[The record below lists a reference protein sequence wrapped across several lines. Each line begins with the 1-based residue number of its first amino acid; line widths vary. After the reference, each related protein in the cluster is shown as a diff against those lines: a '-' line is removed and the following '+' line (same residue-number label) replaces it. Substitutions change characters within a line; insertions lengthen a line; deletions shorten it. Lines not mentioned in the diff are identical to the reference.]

1 MEWNKAFD
9 RRLDFIAKYR
19 SLDKRIPLEK
29 KKALHYLNQQKGC
42 FHAFQYT
49 NKILELFIFLDEEN
63 SIETSLSYLSSD
75 LKNLGDVL
83 LRTANPTNPF
93 FLAIREEVPTWH
105 IAETIDSTEAD
116 PENDDFGIGEVDS
129 EQKLEITIMRTD
141 AGKDITDYEM
151 KRTLKDLRK
160 RLKSWREEL
169 HVIADISA
177 EFDDMDDNDSEDA
190 ILRLS
195 LENAPLRIKSKRG
208 ELFVGF
214 VPIQEI
220 YDYHL
225 ELGRRHKAKHNM
237 MIVSSNIRTYLGSQT
252 YTNASLLDAFL
263 GMRKNGTIE
272 EFPFLHNGM
281 TLTGDDLRPEQSEG
295 KWYLSIDHPKIIN
308 GAQSLFTYEQ
318 YASREAN
325 PVNPLVLVKVV
336 IPYPS
341 ENEEHESGNF
351 VRLVTM
357 ANNRQNPVFSYHLRA
372 ADDLQFFIWQK
383 MQAEGF
389 YYIYKEGVRPK
400 TRTRKLEVR
409 MRPELSKTMLLLD
422 AKVTESRASDQVFDQ
437 ESFYQRCFGSFYR
450 QTTEHESPFVRL
462 CIIYTKAWQ
471 LLGRLPLKIKAV
483 TPGLGTRIEP
493 NKDNPLTMV
502 SWYGGKLE
510 DKFAF
515 RSAIRE
521 VTIALA
527 LRYWLHFGRPFR
539 DFQTLQDNEN
549 EFNASIVRFVKR
561 ILEGTLSKVIVTEYK
576 DNSKFFD
583 VLRVI
588 DNETGET
595 VERRIWKG
603 FTNTDVY
610 NHILEIMGKSDPA
623 WEKCKGGLDDIW
635 D

>member
-1 MEWNKAFD
+1 MEWDKAFD

-49 NKILELFIFLDEEN
+49 NSILELFIFLDEEN

-93 FLAIREEVPTWH
+93 FLAIREEVPTWY
-105 IAETIDSTEAD
+105 AASVDADLDEEAGD
-116 PENDDFGIGEVDS
+116 DEEEN
-129 EQKLEITIMRTD
+129 EQKLEITVMRTD
-141 AGKDITDYEM
+141 AGRDITDHEM
-151 KRTLKDLRK
+151 KRTLRNLRA
-160 RLKSWREEL
+160 RLKAWKEEL
-169 HVIADISA
+169 RIIATVSA
-177 EFDDMDDNDSEDA
+177 DSDDLDDNETEDA
-190 ILRLS
+190 VLKLS
-195 LENAPLRIKSKRG
+195 LENSPLRIKSKRG

-263 GMRKNGTIE
+263 GMKKNGTIE

-281 TLTGDDLRPEQSEG
+281 TLTGDNLRPEHTGG
-295 KWYLSIDHPKIIN
+295 KWFLFIDHPKIIN

-318 YASREAN
+318 YASREEH

-341 ENEEHESGNF
+341 ETEEHDSGNF

-422 AKVTESRASDQVFDQ
+422 AKISESRASDQVFDQ
-437 ESFYQRCFGSFYR
+437 ESFYQRCFGAFYR

-483 TPGLGTRIEP
+483 TPGQGTRIEP
-493 NKDNPLTMV
+493 NKDNPLNLV
-502 SWYGGKLE
+502 SWHGSKLE

-527 LRYWLHFGRPFR
+527 LRYWLHYGRPFR

-549 EFNASIVRFVKR
+549 EFNNSITKFIKK
-561 ILEGTLSKVIVTEYK
+561 ILEGSLSKVIVAEYK
-576 DNSKFFD
+576 DNPKFFD
-583 VLRVI
+583 TLKVI

-595 VERRIWKG
+595 VERRVWKG

-610 NHILEIMGKSDPA
+610 NNILNIMSKNEPA
-623 WEKCKGGLDDIW
+623 WDKCKGGLDGIW

>member
-1 MEWNKAFD
+1 MEWNRAFD

-19 SLDKRIPLEK
+19 SLDKRVPLEK
-29 KKALHYLNQQKGC
+29 KKALHYLNQQRGC

-83 LRTANPTNPF
+83 LRSANPTNPF

-105 IAETIDSTEAD
+105 AANVDTADLEPDVEAEDED
-116 PENDDFGIGEVDS
+116 N

-141 AGKDITDYEM
+141 AGKDISDHEM
-151 KRTLKDLRK
+151 RRTLRNLRA
-160 RLKSWREEL
+160 RLKAWQVEL
-169 HVIADISA
+169 SIIADITA
-177 EFDDMDDNDSEDA
+177 EFDDLDEHETEDA
-190 ILRLS
+190 VLKLS
-195 LENAPLRIKSKRG
+195 LESEPLKIKSKRG

-263 GMRKNGTIE
+263 GMKKNGTIE

-281 TLTGDDLRPEQSEG
+281 TLTGDDLQSQRPKHDGE
-295 KWYLSIDHPKIIN
+295 KWHLYIDHPKIIN

-318 YASREAN
+318 YASREDE

-341 ENEEHESGNF
+341 ETEEHESGNF

-422 AKVTESRASDQVFDQ
+422 SKITESRASDQVFDQ

-483 TPGLGTRIEP
+483 TPGQGTRIEP
-493 NKDNPLTMV
+493 NKDNPLTSV

-521 VTIALA
+521 VTIALT
-527 LRYWLHFGRPFR
+527 LRYWLHYGRPFR

-549 EFNASIVRFVKR
+549 EFNSSIIRFVKK
-561 ILEGTLSKVIVTEYK
+561 ILDGALSKVIVTEYK
-576 DNSKFFD
+576 DNPKYFD

-595 VERRIWKG
+595 VERRVWKG

-610 NHILEIMGKSDPA
+610 SHLLSIMSKNERT
-623 WEKCKGGLDDIW
+623 WEKCNGGLDDIW

>member
-19 SLDKRIPLEK
+19 SLDKRVPLEK

-105 IAETIDSTEAD
+105 VASAAIESESELEPEID
-116 PENDDFGIGEVDS
+116 ENGDS
-129 EQKLEITIMRTD
+129 ECEQKLEITVMRTD

-151 KRTLKDLRK
+151 RRTLKDLRK

-169 HVIADISA
+169 HIIADISS
-177 EFDDMDDNDSEDA
+177 EFDDMDDNEAEDA

-220 YDYHL
+220 YNYHL

-263 GMRKNGTIE
+263 GMKKNGTIE

-281 TLTGDDLRPEQSEG
+281 TLTGDNLRPEQIEG
-295 KWYLSIDHPKIIN
+295 KWFLSIDHPKIIN

-318 YASREAN
+318 YASREDE
-325 PVNPLVLVKVV
+325 PVDPLVLVKVV

-422 AKVTESRASDQVFDQ
+422 SKITESRASDQVFDQ
-437 ESFYQRCFGSFYR
+437 ESFYQRCFGAFYR

-483 TPGLGTRIEP
+483 TPGQGTRIEP
-493 NKDNPLTMV
+493 NKDNPLTLI

-515 RSAIRE
+515 RSAIRD
-521 VTIALA
+521 VAIALA
-527 LRYWLHFGRPFR
+527 LRYWLHYGRPFR

-549 EFNASIVRFVKR
+549 EFNSSIVRFVKR
-561 ILEGTLSKVIVTEYK
+561 VLDGALSKVIVTEYK
-576 DNSKFFD
+576 DNRKYFD

-603 FTNTDVY
+603 FTNTEVY
-610 NHILEIMGKSDPA
+610 NHILDIMSENEVTWG
-623 WEKCKGGLDDIW
+623 KCKGGLDDIW

>member
-1 MEWNKAFD
+1 MEFNKAFD

-19 SLDKRIPLEK
+19 SLDKRVPLEK

-75 LKNLGDVL
+75 LKNIGDVL

-105 IAETIDSTEAD
+105 VASVLDTDTDDI
-116 PENDDFGIGEVDS
+116 DDFEDDC
-129 EQKLEITIMRTD
+129 EQKLEITVMRTD

-151 KRTLKDLRK
+151 RRTLKDLKK

-169 HVIADISA
+169 HIIADISA
-177 EFDDMDDNDSEDA
+177 EFGDMDDNEAEDA
-190 ILRLS
+190 VLRLS

-214 VPIQEI
+214 VPIMEI
-220 YDYHL
+220 YNYHL

-263 GMRKNGTIE
+263 GMRKNGTLE

-281 TLTGDDLRPEQSEG
+281 TLTGDNLRPEQIG
-295 KWYLSIDHPKIIN
+295 GRWYLSIDHPKIIN

-318 YASREAN
+318 YASREDE

-357 ANNRQNPVFSYHLRA
+357 ANNRQNPVFSYH
-372 ADDLQFFIWQK
+372 
-383 MQAEGF
+383 
-389 YYIYKEGVRPK
+389 
-400 TRTRKLEVR
+400 
-409 MRPELSKTMLLLD
+409 
-422 AKVTESRASDQVFDQ
+422 
-437 ESFYQRCFGSFYR
+437 
-450 QTTEHESPFVRL
+450 
-462 CIIYTKAWQ
+462 
-471 LLGRLPLKIKAV
+471 
-483 TPGLGTRIEP
+483 
-493 NKDNPLTMV
+493 
-502 SWYGGKLE
+502 
-510 DKFAF
+510 
-515 RSAIRE
+515 
-521 VTIALA
+521 
-527 LRYWLHFGRPFR
+527 
-539 DFQTLQDNEN
+539 
-549 EFNASIVRFVKR
+549 
-561 ILEGTLSKVIVTEYK
+561 
-576 DNSKFFD
+576 
-583 VLRVI
+583 
-588 DNETGET
+588 
-595 VERRIWKG
+595 
-603 FTNTDVY
+603 
-610 NHILEIMGKSDPA
+610 
-623 WEKCKGGLDDIW
+623 
-635 D
+635 

>member
-1 MEWNKAFD
+1 MEWNKSFD

-19 SLDKRIPLEK
+19 SLDTRVPLEK

-83 LRTANPTNPF
+83 LHTANPTNPF

-105 IAETIDSTEAD
+105 AAEAIDTEND
-116 PENDDFGIGEVDS
+116 SENDDFGNEGDS

-141 AGKDITDYEM
+141 AGKDITDHEM
-151 KRTLKDLRK
+151 KRTLRNLRA
-160 RLKSWREEL
+160 RLKSWQEEL
-169 HVIADISA
+169 SIIAELSA
-177 EFDDMDDNDSEDA
+177 DVDDLDDNESEDA
-190 ILRLS
+190 VLKLS
-195 LENAPLRIKSKRG
+195 LESTPLKIKSKRG

-263 GMRKNGTIE
+263 GMKKNGTIE

-281 TLTGDDLRPEQSEG
+281 TLTGDNLRSKEESG
-295 KWYLSIDHPKIIN
+295 KWFLFIDHPKIIN

-318 YASREAN
+318 YASREPS

-422 AKVTESRASDQVFDQ
+422 AKITESRASDQVFDQ
-437 ESFYQRCFGSFYR
+437 ESYYQRCFGAFYR
-450 QTTEHESPFVRL
+450 QKTEHESPFVRL

-483 TPGLGTRIEP
+483 MPGQGTRIEP
-493 NKDNPLTMV
+493 NRDNPLTLV

-515 RSAIRE
+515 RSAIRD
-521 VTIALA
+521 VIIVLA
-527 LRYWLHFGRPFR
+527 LRYWLHYGRPFR
-539 DFQTLQDNEN
+539 DFQTLQENEN
-549 EFNASIVRFVKR
+549 DFNSSIIRFTKR
-561 ILEGTLSKVIVTEYK
+561 ILEGALSKVVVAEYK
-576 DNSKFFD
+576 DNSRFFD
-583 VLRVI
+583 TLSVI

-595 VERRIWKG
+595 VERRVWKG

-610 NHILEIMGKSDPA
+610 NHILNIMCKNEEN
-623 WEKCKGGLDDIW
+623 WKKCKGGLDDIW

>member
-19 SLDKRIPLEK
+19 SLDKRVPLEK

-63 SIETSLSYLSSD
+63 GIETSLSYLSSD

-105 IAETIDSTEAD
+105 VASSIDTE
-116 PENDDFGIGEVDS
+116 PDS
-129 EQKLEITIMRTD
+129 ESEEFGEGENEQKVEITIMRTD

-151 KRTLKDLRK
+151 RRTLRDLRK
-160 RLKSWREEL
+160 RLKSWKDEL
-169 HVIADISA
+169 RIIADVSA
-177 EFDDMDDNDSEDA
+177 DFDDLDDNETEDA
-190 ILRLS
+190 TLNLS

-263 GMRKNGTIE
+263 GMKKNGTIE

-281 TLTGDDLRPEQSEG
+281 TLTGDDLRPEQIDG
-295 KWYLSIDHPKIIN
+295 KWHLYIDHPKIIN

-318 YASREAN
+318 YASREDK

-341 ENEEHESGNF
+341 EGEEHDSGNF

-422 AKVTESRASDQVFDQ
+422 AKITESRASDQVFDQ
-437 ESFYQRCFGSFYR
+437 ESFYQRCFGAFYR

-483 TPGLGTRIEP
+483 TPGQGTRIEP
-493 NKDNPLTMV
+493 NKDNPLTLV
-502 SWYGGKLE
+502 SWHGGKLE

-527 LRYWLHFGRPFR
+527 LRYWLHYGRPFR

-549 EFNASIVRFVKR
+549 EFNASIIRFGKK
-561 ILEGTLSKVIVTEYK
+561 ILEGALSKVIVSEYK
-576 DNSKFFD
+576 DNVKFFD

-595 VERRIWKG
+595 VERRVWKG

-610 NHILEIMGKSDPA
+610 NNLLDILSKAEPA

>member
-19 SLDKRIPLEK
+19 SLDKRVPLEK
-29 KKALHYLNQQKGC
+29 KKALHYLNQQRGC

-75 LKNLGDVL
+75 LKSLGDVL

-105 IAETIDSTEAD
+105 IADADVNTDTEN
-116 PENDDFGIGEVDS
+116 ENDDYGANQTS
-129 EQKLEITIMRTD
+129 QKLEITIMRTD

-151 KRTLKDLRK
+151 RRTLRNLRN
-160 RLKSWREEL
+160 RLKSWKEEL
-169 HVIADISA
+169 GIIADVSA
-177 EFDDMDDNDSEDA
+177 DFDDLDDNETEDA
-190 ILRLS
+190 VLKLS
-195 LENAPLRIKSKRG
+195 LENSPLRIKSKRG

-263 GMRKNGTIE
+263 GMKKNGTIE

-281 TLTGDDLRPEQSEG
+281 TLTGDDLRPEQSG
-295 KWYLSIDHPKIIN
+295 GRWYLSIDHPKIIN

-318 YASREAN
+318 YASREDK

-336 IPYPS
+336 IPYPA

-422 AKVTESRASDQVFDQ
+422 CKISESRASDQIFDQ
-437 ESFYQRCFGSFYR
+437 ESFYQRCFGAFYR

-483 TPGLGTRIEP
+483 TPGQGTRIEP
-493 NKDNPLTMV
+493 NKDNPLTLV
-502 SWYGGKLE
+502 SWHGGKLE

-521 VTIALA
+521 VAIALV
-527 LRYWLHFGRPFR
+527 LRYWLHYGRPFK

-549 EFNASIVRFVKR
+549 EFNNSIIRFAKK
-561 ILEGTLSKVIVTEYK
+561 ILDGQLPKVIVTEYK

-583 VLRVI
+583 VLKVI

-610 NHILEIMGKSDPA
+610 NNIMAIMSKNEPT

>member
-29 KKALHYLNQQKGC
+29 KKALHYLNQQRGC

-75 LKNLGDVL
+75 LKSLGDVL

-93 FLAIREEVPTWH
+93 FLAIREEVPTWYATYVG
-105 IAETIDSTEAD
+105 AELNAEDDETE
-116 PENDDFGIGEVDS
+116 EC
-129 EQKLEITIMRTD
+129 EQKLEITVMRTD
-141 AGKDITDYEM
+141 AGRDITDHEM
-151 KRTLKDLRK
+151 RRTLRNLRI
-160 RLKSWREEL
+160 RLKAWKEEL
-169 HVIADISA
+169 HIIANVSA
-177 EFDDMDDNDSEDA
+177 DSDDLDDNETEDA

-195 LENAPLRIKSKRG
+195 LENSPLRIKSKRG

-214 VPIQEI
+214 VPVQEI
-220 YDYHL
+220 YNYHL

-263 GMRKNGTIE
+263 GMKRNGTIE

-281 TLTGDDLRPEQSEG
+281 TLTGDNLRPEHVDG

-318 YASREAN
+318 YASREEE

-341 ENEEHESGNF
+341 ENEEHDSGNF

-422 AKVTESRASDQVFDQ
+422 AKISESRASDQVFDQ
-437 ESFYQRCFGSFYR
+437 ESFYQRCFGAFYR

-483 TPGLGTRIEP
+483 TPGQGTRIEP
-493 NKDNPLTMV
+493 NKDNPLTLV

-521 VTIALA
+521 VTVALA
-527 LRYWLHFGRPFR
+527 LRYWLHYGRPFR

-549 EFNASIVRFVKR
+549 EFNNSIIRFIKR
-561 ILEGTLSKVIVTEYK
+561 ILEGSLSKVIVTEYK
-576 DNSKFFD
+576 DNPKFFD
-583 VLRVI
+583 TLKVI

-595 VERRIWKG
+595 VERRVWKG

-610 NHILEIMGKSDPA
+610 SHILDIMSGNEQI

>member
-1 MEWNKAFD
+1 MEWNRTFD

-19 SLDKRIPLEK
+19 SLDTRIPLEK

-63 SIETSLSYLSSD
+63 GIETSLSCLSSD
-75 LKNLGDVL
+75 LKSLGDVL

-105 IAETIDSTEAD
+105 AATEAD
-116 PENDDFGIGEVDS
+116 IESESTEDDCEES
-129 EQKLEITIMRTD
+129 EQRMEVTILRTD

-151 KRTLKDLRK
+151 RRTLRNLRT
-160 RLKSWREEL
+160 RLKAWQDEL
-169 HVIADISA
+169 KIIANLSA
-177 EFDDMDDNDSEDA
+177 DSDDLDDNETEDA
-190 ILRLS
+190 VLRLS
-195 LENAPLRIKSKRG
+195 LESAPLRIKSRRG

-281 TLTGDDLRPEQSEG
+281 TLTGDNLRPEQEEG
-295 KWYLSIDHPKIIN
+295 KWFLSIDHPKIIN

-318 YASREAN
+318 YASREEI

-341 ENEEHESGNF
+341 ETEEHESGNF

-422 AKVTESRASDQVFDQ
+422 GKITESRASDQVFDQ

-483 TPGLGTRIEP
+483 TPGQGTRIEP
-493 NKDNPLTMV
+493 NKDNPLTLIT
-502 SWYGGKLE
+502 WAGGKLE

-515 RSAIRE
+515 RSAMRE

-527 LRYWLHFGRPFR
+527 LRYWLHYGKPFK
-539 DFQTLQDNEN
+539 DFRTLQENEN
-549 EFNASIVRFVKR
+549 EFNSSIIRFVKR
-561 ILEGTLSKVIVTEYK
+561 ILEGALAKTIVTEYK
-576 DNSKFFD
+576 DNSRYFD
-583 VLRVI
+583 TLSVI
-588 DNETGET
+588 DNETGDT

-603 FTNTDVY
+603 FTNSDVY
-610 NHILEIMGKSDPA
+610 NNILNIMCKNDLN
-623 WEKCKGGLDDIW
+623 WKKCKGGLDDIW

>member
-1 MEWNKAFD
+1 MDWNKAFD
-9 RRLDFIAKYR
+9 RRLDFIAKYC
-19 SLDKRIPLEK
+19 SLDIRVPLEK

-49 NKILELFIFLDEEN
+49 NKILGLFIFLDEEN
-63 SIETSLSYLSSD
+63 DIDGALSLLSSD
-75 LKNLGDVL
+75 LKSLGDVL
-83 LRTANPTNPF
+83 LRTSNPTNPF

-105 IAETIDSTEAD
+105 TADSDDENADDAEVESDIEGN
-116 PENDDFGIGEVDS
+116 P
-129 EQKLEITIMRTD
+129 QRLEITILRTEG
-141 AGKDITDYEM
+141 GKDITDSEM
-151 KRTLKDLRK
+151 KKTRNDLRK
-160 RLKSWREEL
+160 KLTSWKNELRIIAEVSADTDTIDGEE
-169 HVIADISA
+169 I
-177 EFDDMDDNDSEDA
+177 EDEQ
-190 ILRLS
+190 LRLS

-214 VPIQEI
+214 VPIEEI
-220 YDYHL
+220 YNYHL
-225 ELGRRHKAKHNM
+225 ELGRRHRAKHNM

-252 YTNASLLDAFL
+252 HTNASLLDAFL
-263 GMRKNGTIE
+263 GMEKSDTIE

-281 TLTGDDLRPEQSEG
+281 TLTGDNLLSEQVSG
-295 KWYLSIDHPKIIN
+295 KWFLSIDHPKIIN

-318 YASREAN
+318 YASRVDE

-341 ENEEHESGNF
+341 ENEEHDSGNF

-422 AKVTESRASDQVFDQ
+422 SKISESRASDQIFDQ
-437 ESFYQRCFGSFYR
+437 ESLYQRCFGSFYR
-450 QTTEHESPFVRL
+450 QTTEHESPFVQL

-483 TPGLGTRIEP
+483 TPGQGTRIEP
-493 NKDNPLTMV
+493 NKDNPLTRIT
-502 SWYGGKLE
+502 WAGGKLE

-515 RSAIRE
+515 RSAIRD
-521 VTIALA
+521 VVVALA
-527 LRYWLHFGRPFR
+527 LRYWLQYGKPFR
-539 DFQTLQDNEN
+539 DFKILQDNEN
-549 EFNASIVRFVKR
+549 EFNTSISRFIGRVV
-561 ILEGTLSKVIVTEYK
+561 EGLLSKTMVAEYK
-576 DNSKFFD
+576 DNPKHYDTIS
-583 VLRVI
+583 VI

-595 VERRIWKG
+595 VERRIYKG
-603 FTNTDVY
+603 FVNTAVYTN
-610 NHILEIMGKSDPA
+610 ILEKLCSADKE
-623 WEKCKGGLDDIW
+623 WNRCRGGLDDIW

>member
-19 SLDKRIPLEK
+19 SLDKRVPLEK
-29 KKALHYLNQQKGC
+29 KKALHYLNQQRGC

-63 SIETSLSYLSSD
+63 NIETSLSYLSSD

-105 IAETIDSTEAD
+105 AASIDTD
-116 PENDDFGIGEVDS
+116 LDLENEDGMENGS
-129 EQKLEITIMRTD
+129 EQKLEITVMSTD

-151 KRTLKDLRK
+151 KRTLRNLRA
-160 RLKSWREEL
+160 RLKSWKDEL
-169 HVIADISA
+169 RIIADVSA
-177 EFDDMDDNDSEDA
+177 DSDELDDNEAEDA
-190 ILRLS
+190 VLRLS

-220 YDYHL
+220 YNYHL

-263 GMRKNGTIE
+263 GMKKNGTIE

-281 TLTGDDLRPEQSEG
+281 TLTGDNLRPEQIEG
-295 KWYLSIDHPKIIN
+295 KWFLSIDHPKIIN

-318 YASREAN
+318 YASREDE
-325 PVNPLVLVKVV
+325 PVDPLVLVKVV

-341 ENEEHESGNF
+341 ENEEHETGNF

-422 AKVTESRASDQVFDQ
+422 SKITESRASDQVFDQ
-437 ESFYQRCFGSFYR
+437 ESFYQRCFGAFYR

-493 NKDNPLTMV
+493 NKDNPLTLI

-515 RSAIRE
+515 RSAIRD
-521 VTIALA
+521 VAIALA
-527 LRYWLHFGRPFR
+527 LRYWLHYGRPFR

-549 EFNASIVRFVKR
+549 EFNSSIVRFVKR
-561 ILEGTLSKVIVTEYK
+561 ILDGALSKVIVTEYK
-576 DNSKFFD
+576 DNQKYFD

-595 VERRIWKG
+595 VERRVWKG
-603 FTNTDVY
+603 FTNTEVY
-610 NHILEIMGKSDPA
+610 NHILNIMSENEA
-623 WEKCKGGLDDIW
+623 TWEKCKGGLDDIW

>member
-1 MEWNKAFD
+1 MEWNRAFD
-9 RRLDFIAKYR
+9 RRLDFIARYR
-19 SLDKRIPLEK
+19 SLDTRVPLEK

-83 LRTANPTNPF
+83 LRAANPVNPF

-105 IAETIDSTEAD
+105 AALETEIAEAEAD
-116 PENDDFGIGEVDS
+116 ERDEADN
-129 EQKLEITIMRTD
+129 EQRLEITIMRTD

-151 KRTLKDLRK
+151 RRTLRNLRS
-160 RLKSWREEL
+160 RLKSWKAEL
-169 HVIADISA
+169 SVIADLSA
-177 EFDDMDDNDSEDA
+177 EFGDLDDNEAEDA
-190 ILRLS
+190 VLRLS
-195 LENAPLRIKSKRG
+195 LQSAPLRIKSKRG

-263 GMRKNGTIE
+263 SMRKNGTIE

-281 TLTGDDLRPEQSEG
+281 TLTGDNLCPEQEGG
-295 KWYLSIDHPKIIN
+295 KWFLSIDHPKIIN

-318 YASREAN
+318 YASREDK

-336 IPYPS
+336 IPYPA

-400 TRTRKLEVR
+400 TRTRKLEIR

-422 AKVTESRASDQVFDQ
+422 SKITESRASDQIFDQ
-437 ESFYQRCFGSFYR
+437 ESFYQRCFGAFYR

-483 TPGLGTRIEP
+483 TPGQGTRIEP
-493 NKDNPLTMV
+493 NKDNPLTLI

-521 VTIALA
+521 VAVALA
-527 LRYWLHFGRPFR
+527 LRYWLHYGRPFR
-539 DFQTLQDNEN
+539 DFQTLQENEN
-549 EFNASIVRFVKR
+549 EFNSSIIRFVKR
-561 ILEGTLSKVIVTEYK
+561 ILEGQLSKVIVAEYK
-576 DNSKFFD
+576 DNPKFFD
-583 VLRVI
+583 TLSVI

-595 VERRIWKG
+595 VERRVWKG

-610 NHILEIMGKSDPA
+610 NNILEIMCSIDGN
-623 WEKCKGGLDDIW
+623 WVKCRGGLDDIW

>member
-1 MEWNKAFD
+1 MDWNKAFD

-75 LKNLGDVL
+75 LKSLGDVL

-105 IAETIDSTEAD
+105 MASIDADIDTESD
-116 PENDDFGIGEVDS
+116 GDEEES
-129 EQKLEITIMRTD
+129 EQKLEITVMRTD

-151 KRTLKDLRK
+151 KRTLRNLRA
-160 RLKSWREEL
+160 RLKSWQTEL
-169 HVIADISA
+169 HIIAEISA
-177 EFDDMDDNDSEDA
+177 DSDDIDDNETEDA

-220 YDYHL
+220 YNYHL

-252 YTNASLLDAFL
+252 YTNASLLDAFV
-263 GMRKNGTIE
+263 GMKKNGTIE

-281 TLTGDDLRPEQSEG
+281 TLTGDNLRPEQTDG
-295 KWYLSIDHPKIIN
+295 KWFLYIDHPKIIN

-318 YASREAN
+318 YASREDEPAD
-325 PVNPLVLVKVV
+325 PLVLVKVV

-341 ENEEHESGNF
+341 ETEEHESGNF

-389 YYIYKEGVRPK
+389 YYIYKEGIRPK
-400 TRTRKLEVR
+400 TRTRKLEIR
-409 MRPELSKTMLLLD
+409 MRPELSKTMFLLD
-422 AKVTESRASDQVFDQ
+422 AKISESRASDQIFDQ
-437 ESFYQRCFGSFYR
+437 ESFYQRCFGAFYR
-450 QTTEHESPFVRL
+450 QKTEYESPFVQI

-483 TPGLGTRIEP
+483 TPGQGTRIEP
-493 NKDNPLTMV
+493 NKDNPLTSV

-527 LRYWLHFGRPFR
+527 LRYWLHYGRPFR
-539 DFQTLQDNEN
+539 DFQTLQENEN
-549 EFNASIVRFVKR
+549 EFNISIIRFVKR
-561 ILEGTLSKVIVTEYK
+561 ILDGALSKVIVSEYK

-583 VLRVI
+583 VLKVI

-610 NHILEIMGKSDPA
+610 NNLLNIMSKNEPT
-623 WEKCKGGLDDIW
+623 WTKCKGGLDDIW

>member
-1 MEWNKAFD
+1 MEWNRAFD

-105 IAETIDSTEAD
+105 IAEAIDTTETD
-116 PENDDFGIGEVDS
+116 SENDDYSDGDSS
-129 EQKLEITIMRTD
+129 EQKLEITIMCTD

-151 KRTLKDLRK
+151 RRTLKDLRK
-160 RLKSWREEL
+160 RLKSWKEEL

-177 EFDDMDDNDSEDA
+177 DFDDMEDNEAEDA
-190 ILRLS
+190 VLKLS

-263 GMRKNGTIE
+263 GMKKNGTIE

-281 TLTGDDLRPEQSEG
+281 TLTGDDLRPEQSDG
-295 KWYLSIDHPKIIN
+295 KWFLSIDHPKIIN

-318 YASREAN
+318 YASRETS

-341 ENEEHESGNF
+341 ETEEHESGNF

-422 AKVTESRASDQVFDQ
+422 SKITESRASDQVFDQ

-483 TPGLGTRIEP
+483 TPGQGTRIEP
-493 NKDNPLTMV
+493 NKDNPLTSV
-502 SWYGGKLE
+502 SWHGGKLE

-521 VTIALA
+521 MTIALA
-527 LRYWLHFGRPFR
+527 LRYWLHYGRPFR

-561 ILEGTLSKVIVTEYK
+561 ILDGALSKIIVTEYK
-576 DNSKFFD
+576 DNPKFFD

-610 NHILEIMGKSDPA
+610 NHILDIMSKSEPA

>member
-1 MEWNKAFD
+1 MEFNKAFD

-19 SLDKRIPLEK
+19 SLDKRVPLEK

-75 LKNLGDVL
+75 LKNIGDVL

-105 IAETIDSTEAD
+105 VASVLDTDTDDI
-116 PENDDFGIGEVDS
+116 DDFEDDC
-129 EQKLEITIMRTD
+129 EQKLEITVMRTD

-151 KRTLKDLRK
+151 RRTLKDLKK

-169 HVIADISA
+169 HIIADISA
-177 EFDDMDDNDSEDA
+177 EFGDMDDNEAEDA
-190 ILRLS
+190 VLRLS

-214 VPIQEI
+214 VPIMEI
-220 YDYHL
+220 YNYHL

-263 GMRKNGTIE
+263 GMRKNGTLE

-281 TLTGDDLRPEQSEG
+281 TLTGDNLRPEQIG
-295 KWYLSIDHPKIIN
+295 GRWYLSIDHPKIIN

-318 YASREAN
+318 YASREDE

-422 AKVTESRASDQVFDQ
+422 AKITESRASDQVFDQ

-483 TPGLGTRIEP
+483 TPGQGTRIEP
-493 NKDNPLTMV
+493 NRDNPLTSI
-502 SWYGGKLE
+502 SWPGGKLE

-515 RSAIRE
+515 RSAIRD
-521 VTIALA
+521 VAIALA
-527 LRYWLHFGRPFR
+527 LRFWLHSGSRPFK
-539 DFQTLQDNEN
+539 DFRTLQENEN
-549 EFNASIVRFVKR
+549 EFNSSIVRFIKR
-561 ILEGTLSKVIVTEYK
+561 ILDGALSKIIVREYK
-576 DNSKFFD
+576 DNPKFFD

-610 NHILEIMGKSDPA
+610 NNILNIMSEMEPE
-623 WEKCKGGLDDIW
+623 WQKCKGGLDDIW